1 MVNQYTL
8 NVKIMLNAEKDLE
21 ISKNIAIFA
30 VLKQKLTK
38 RVLN

>member
-1 MVNQYTL
+1 MVNQFTS
-8 NVKIMLNAEKDLE
+8 NVKIMLNTEKDLE
-21 ISKNIAIFA
+21 ITKIIVIFA